1 MYLHSTW
8 LSRWSWG
15 EDWFSP
21 QVLHVNPNSKQQQQ
35 QKSTDSVTCTSSI
48 SKLLH
53 NQIRDSGRHTRSSC
67 AFFSLVRHWR
77 CCPSFAHCRRGF
89 LESLIGLYMLPI
101 HKNQNFKLPNPLRVR
116 TWAVV
121 WEVTR
126 PHQNFQHRVL
136 DQMSMLQGPPCWEI
150 LRCLHLANQIIKS
163 DQSGLDSNTP
173 T

>member
-1 MYLHSTW
+1 MWIQT
-8 LSRWSWG
+8 
-15 EDWFSP
+15 
-21 QVLHVNPNSKQQQQ
+21 PNK
-35 QKSTDSVTCTSSI
+35 KKGSTDSVTCTSSI
-48 SKLLH
+48 SKLLQD
-53 NQIRDSGRHTRSSC
+53 QIRDSGRHTRSSC

-77 CCPSFAHCRRGF
+77 CCPSVALRMRGF
-89 LESLIGLYMLPI
+89 FLIGLYISPI

-150 LRCLHLANQIIKS
+150 LRCLHLAKQIIKS
-163 DQSGLDSNTP
+163 DQSGLDSKTP